1 METGAED
8 TPLHSLTVVTDVTER
23 RRAEEALR
31 TAYDDLERRVIERT
45 QALTDTITEL
55 RHTEAA
61 LRDSEERFRAGFE
74 HAAVGLAMVDAKG
87 RYQLVNPA
95 LCQFLGYTESELLTL
110 DRILITHP
118 DDRQASK
125 HHCLARAVGGDTDSA
140 REEKRY
146 LHKDGH
152 VVWGDVSIPLM
163 RVVDGGALYTFGQI
177 QDITESK
184 KIEEALRENEE
195 QMRVITD
202 ALPALIG
209 YSDFTHH
216 YRFVDKHYEAQY
228 GVKQKDIV
236 GRHISEI
243 IGEDLLEFT
252 LPYRSAALGGEEVT
266 FEDDFVDA
274 RGKHLFYEATYIPHF
289 DDGGEV
295 LGCFAFINDITERK
309 QAEEERRRAQRL
321 TALGNMV
328 GGIAHNLDNL
338 LVPIQALSEL
348 AFEEFP
354 EESPSREDMRRVVR
368 SSRRAKELIGRIL
381 QFGHEDL
388 HVRQSFDVCATVG
401 EALNLL
407 PTIVPAT
414 VKPRIQ
420 LDPDTGLVFGDA
432 EEIQTVV
439 MNLIFNAVDAME
451 GKIGEIEISLS
462 AIEVGDGDDEAGP
475 RLEAGRYAR
484 FSVADSGCGMDAQT
498 LEHIFEPFY
507 TTKGIGEGSGFGF
520 SSAYGIVTQH
530 GGSIRSSSTL
540 GQGAQFHVYLPLSD
554 RLSFH

>member
-1 METGAED
+1 M
-8 TPLHSLTVVTDVTER
+8 
-23 RRAEEALR
+23 
-31 TAYDDLERRVIERT
+31 
-45 QALTDTITEL
+45 
-55 RHTEAA
+55 
-61 LRDSEERFRAGFE
+61 
-74 HAAVGLAMVDAKG
+74 
-87 RYQLVNPA
+87 
-95 LCQFLGYTESELLTL
+95 
-110 DRILITHP
+110 
-118 DDRQASK
+118 
-125 HHCLARAVGGDTDSA
+125 
-140 REEKRY
+140 
-146 LHKDGH
+146 
-152 VVWGDVSIPLM
+152 
-163 RVVDGGALYTFGQI
+163 
-177 QDITESK
+177 
-184 KIEEALRENEE
+184 
-195 QMRVITD
+195 
-202 ALPALIG
+202 
-209 YSDFTHH
+209 
-216 YRFVDKHYEAQY
+216 
-228 GVKQKDIV
+228 
-236 GRHISEI
+236 
-243 IGEDLLEFT
+243 
-252 LPYRSAALGGEEVT
+252 T

-295 LGCFAFINDITERK
+295 LGYFAFINDITERK

-368 SSRRAKELIGRIL
+368 SSRSAKELIGRIL

-401 EALNLL
+401 EALDLL

-420 LDPDTGLVFGDA
+420 FDPDTGLVFGDA
-432 EEIQTVV
+432 EEIHTVV

-451 GKIGEIEISLS
+451 GKIGEIGISLS
-462 AIEVGDGDDEAGP
+462 AIDVGNADDEAGP

-484 FSVADSGCGMDAQT
+484 FSVVDSGCGMDAQT

-507 TTKGIGEGSGFGF
+507 TTKGIGEEAGFGF

-530 GGSIRSSSTL
+530 GGSIRASSTL
-540 GQGAQFHVYLPLSD
+540 GQGSQFHVYLPLSD